1 MKKRKIAVL
10 ADFPLHALRDLMLP
24 KTNRHYATW
33 LPQIAEAWEKQ
44 KKFEIHW
51 VILNSAVDQRVD
63 IKQWNQ
69 MFHILPTT
77 KSCRASTL
85 YRKDRITIGRVL
97 SEIKPEIVHGWGTEE
112 VYSFA
117 AVLSGYP
124 NIISMQGIL
133 SHYVLKSLMPLHS
146 YWLAALEI
154 FVLWKTDHIT
164 VESEWGRRILE
175 ERNPFAK
182 INTIEYGVSNI
193 FFNTKWKPEKRK
205 PIFIFVGT
213 PIRRKGIQDLIS
225 AFKDKSL
232 QKSELWVVGDGDGE
246 WLKKQKRMS
255 SINTKWLGFKS
266 QREVAQLMSK
276 AWAIILPTRADN
288 SPNVIKEA
296 RVIGLPVITTNKGG
310 QAGYLNDRKDGYLIA
325 PGNIEQI
332 RNAIRWMIK
341 NYDKNILMGKTGKKT
356 FKEKFRAETQ
366 AEKILELY
374 SAQKVKK

>member
-124 NIISMQGIL
+124 NIISNAQTAAAQISVGIS
-133 SHYVLKSLMPLHS
+133 SHIFSDNNS
-146 YWLAALEI
+146 GAL
-154 FVLWKTDHIT
+154 
-164 VESEWGRRILE
+164 
-175 ERNPFAK
+175 
-182 INTIEYGVSNI
+182 
-193 FFNTKWKPEKRK
+193 
-205 PIFIFVGT
+205 
-213 PIRRKGIQDLIS
+213 Q
-225 AFKDKSL
+225 
-232 QKSELWVVGDGDGE
+232 
-246 WLKKQKRMS
+246 
-255 SINTKWLGFKS
+255 
-266 QREVAQLMSK
+266 
-276 AWAIILPTRADN
+276 
-288 SPNVIKEA
+288 
-296 RVIGLPVITTNKGG
+296 
-310 QAGYLNDRKDGYLIA
+310 
-325 PGNIEQI
+325 
-332 RNAIRWMIK
+332 
-341 NYDKNILMGKTGKKT
+341 
-356 FKEKFRAETQ
+356 
-366 AEKILELY
+366 
-374 SAQKVKK
+374 